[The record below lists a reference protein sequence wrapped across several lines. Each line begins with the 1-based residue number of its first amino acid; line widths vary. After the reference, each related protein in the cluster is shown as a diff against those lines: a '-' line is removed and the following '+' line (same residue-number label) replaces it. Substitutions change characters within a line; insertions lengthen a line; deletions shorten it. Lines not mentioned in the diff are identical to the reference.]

1 MISRTCL
8 YSAYRVTVLEAGVQ
22 LLVVVSVAP
31 RIPVPSSYVATKDE
45 SRDNQT
51 RRHEGNTAS
60 FLCPFDSKKLHSM
73 LSPPSTP

>member
-1 MISRTCL
+1 MSMTL
-8 YSAYRVTVLEAGVQ
+8 LEVRVQ
-22 LLVVVSVAP
+22 HLVVVSVAP
-31 RIPVPSSYVATKDE
+31 RIPVPSSYVATKNE

-60 FLCPFDSKKLHSM
+60 FLCPFDFEKLHSM